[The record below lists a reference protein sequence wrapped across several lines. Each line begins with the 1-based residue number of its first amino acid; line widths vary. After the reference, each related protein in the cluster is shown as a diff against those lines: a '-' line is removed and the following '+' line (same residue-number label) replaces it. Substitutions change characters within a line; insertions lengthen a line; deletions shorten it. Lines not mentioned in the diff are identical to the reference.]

1 MAEEIYIQVVENEGD
16 EMVELPLEEDATLSL
31 GTLQCQ
37 FPGACGLKYRSPET
51 GAWRGLRVTNGVVS
65 QVNNDWS
72 GNHCYVVV
80 YPKDNKRKGEE
91 GDEGQVETDGPK
103 TKRLNAKPKVVG
115 TVDLIVMNLPF
126 KLEEDA
132 MKEYFG
138 TFGELIMVQLKK
150 DLEGKSRGFGFIR
163 YKSLEDQ
170 GRCLAERHYI
180 DGRQLEVK
188 LPQSKSAGFDEVVYP
203 GQEPQPHLSRR
214 IFVGRVTE
222 NVTKEDLEAYFSKY
236 GAITDVFVPKPF
248 RMFAFVTF
256 ACTESAQALIDLGE
270 DHLING
276 CSVNVAFASPMKPND
291 RKQNQ
296 RPGWSSGPGR
306 MPENPMEAMG
316 MAMAMMN
323 TWMSPDSDGG
333 KKRGGG
339 RGQKQGGYGQGG
351 NSSWNT
357 GFQAGYGGGFGN
369 GGAW

>member
-1 MAEEIYIQVVENEGD
+1 MAYIAVVENEGE
-16 EMVELPLEEDATLSL
+16 EMVELPLEEDGTLSL
-31 GTLQCQ
+31 GTLSCQ
-37 FPGACGLKYRSPET
+37 FPGACGLKYRSPDT

-91 GDEGQVETDGPK
+91 GEGGEVESDGPR
-103 TKRLNAKPKVVG
+103 TKRLNAKPKVMG

-132 MKEYFG
+132 MKQYFE
-138 TFGELIMVQLKK
+138 TFGELMMVQLKK

-163 YKSLEDQ
+163 YKTMEDQ

-222 NVTKEDLEAYFSKY
+222 NVTKEDLETYFSKF
-236 GAITDVFVPKPF
+236 GAITDVFMPKPF

-256 ACTESAQALIDLGE
+256 ASTESAQSLISLGE

-276 CSVNVAFASPMKPND
+276 CSVNVAYASPMKPNEK
-291 RKQNQ
+291 RQNPRNNQ
-296 RPGWSSGPGR
+296 MWPSGPGYGK
-306 MPENPMEAMG
+306 MPDNPMEAMG

-323 TWMSPDSDGG
+323 TWMSPDGD

-339 RGQKQGGYGQGG
+339 RGGRGYGG
-351 NSSWNT
+351 NSGWNS
-357 GFQAGYGGGFGN
+357 GFQGGYGGGFGH
-369 GGAW
+369 GGSW

>member
-1 MAEEIYIQVVENEGD
+1 MAYITVVENEGE
-16 EMVELPLEEDATLSL
+16 EMVELPLEEDGTLSL

-37 FPGACGLKYRSPET
+37 YPGACGLKYRSPDS

-91 GDEGQVETDGPK
+91 GEGGETVSDGPK
-103 TKRLNAKPKVVG
+103 TKRLNARPVT

-132 MKEYFG
+132 MKQYFE
-138 TFGELIMVQLKK
+138 TFGDLIMVQLKK
-150 DLEGKSRGFGFIR
+150 DLEGKSRGFGFVR
-163 YKSLEDQ
+163 YKTLEDQ
-170 GRCLAERHYI
+170 GRCLAERHFI

-188 LPQSKSAGFDEVVYP
+188 LPQSKSAGLDELVYP
-203 GQEPQPHLSRR
+203 GQEPKPHLSRR

-222 NVTKEDLEAYFSKY
+222 NVTKEDLETYFSKY
-236 GAITDVFVPKPF
+236 GAIADVFMPKPF

-256 ACTESAQALIDLGE
+256 VCAESAQDLINLGE
-270 DHLING
+270 DHIIAG

-291 RKQNQ
+291 PKRQDRNQ
-296 RPGWSSGPGR
+296 PRGFGAMPSR
-306 MPENPMEAMG
+306 MPDNPMEAMG

-323 TWMSPDSDGG
+323 TWNGQD
-333 KKRGGG
+333 KRNGGG
-339 RGQKQGGYGQGG
+339 RGGQ
-351 NSSWNT
+351 SK
-357 GFQAGYGGGFGN
+357 GYGGGNPSWNSGGYSGGFGGGYGN
-369 GGAW
+369 GGSW